1 MELLSKDLKKNMKL
15 LSDILHVDE
24 NFDIIYRVITIGG
37 KNACFYCV
45 DGFAKDDTLQRIMQY
60 FLEFKKEDMPNDAHS
75 MSKLLMPY
83 GEVDLKTQ
91 VEDIVKDLLSG
102 ITILIVE

>member
-45 DGFAKDDTLQRIMQY
+45 DGFAKDETLQRIMQY
-60 FLEFKKEDMPNDAHS
+60 FLEFKKGYF
-75 MSKLLMPY
+75 KLLSLIP
-83 GEVDLKTQ
+83 
-91 VEDIVKDLLSG
+91 LLFMTLCDFSFFPFKAQYAK
-102 ITILIVE
+102 